1 MKAARYH
8 KTGGPEVIQF
18 EDVPDPKAG
27 IGEAVVRVRAAA
39 INRLDIFLRS
49 GASGMPGFSMPHTGG
64 FDIAGEV
71 AEVGDGVDAAWL
83 GKPVVVDARVTGPAS
98 RGRLDIIGTARPGG
112 FAEKVLVPAHCLR
125 PKPENY
131 SYEEAAAFGCVY
143 LTAFRGL
150 AACASVNPGE
160 VVLVQAGSGGAG
172 TAAIQTA
179 KAMGA
184 TVITTAGSDEKCAK
198 AKELLGCDH
207 AVNYKTQDFVKVVKD
222 VTGGRGAD
230 VAFDP
235 VWGSTA
241 QKTLDSL
248 ALGARW
254 IVIGMVGGLDAKITL
269 TNLLFRE
276 VTLRG
281 VIEFYADADQITQAW
296 SMAHRDVVRPIV
308 AKTFP
313 LAELGAAQRTMES
326 GDFFGKIVVIP

>member
-18 EDVPDPKAG
+18 EDVPDPKAAP
-27 IGEAVVRVRAAA
+27 GEAVVRVRAAA

-49 GASGMPGFSMPHTGG
+49 GASGMPGFTLPHTGG

-71 AEVGDGVDAAWL
+71 AEVGSGVDGAWL

-98 RGRLDIIGTARPGG
+98 RGRLDIIGTGRPGG

-125 PKPENY
+125 PKPDNY
-131 SYEEAAAFGCVY
+131 SFEEAAAFGCVY
-143 LTAFRGL
+143 LTAYRGL
-150 AACASVNPGE
+150 AACASVKPGE
-160 VVLVQAGSGGAG
+160 VVLVQAGGSGAG

-184 TVITTAGSDEKCAK
+184 TVITTVGSDEKCAK

-207 AVNYKTQDFVKVVKD
+207 AVNYKTQDFVKVVKN

-235 VWGSTA
+235 VWGTTA
-241 QKTLDSL
+241 QQTLDSL

-254 IVIGMVGGLDAKITL
+254 IVIGMVGGLDAKLTL

-281 VIEFYADADQITQAW
+281 VVEFYADAEQIAQAW
-296 SMAHRDVVRPIV
+296 SMAHRGVVRPII

-326 GDFFGKIVVIP
+326 GDFFGKIVVTP

>member
-8 KTGGPEVIQF
+8 KTGGPEVIHF
-18 EDVPDPKAG
+18 EDVPDPRAG

-49 GASGMPGFSMPHTGG
+49 GASGMPGFTLPHTGG

-71 AEVGDGVDAAWL
+71 AEVGDGVDPAWV

-98 RGRLDIIGTARPGG
+98 RGRLDIIGTGRPGG

-131 SYEEAAAFGCVY
+131 TFEEAAAFGCVY

-150 AACASVNPGE
+150 AACASVKPGE
-160 VVLVQAGSGGAG
+160 VVLVQAGGSGAG

-184 TVITTAGSDEKCAK
+184 TVITTVGSDEKCAK

-222 VTGGRGAD
+222 VTDGRGAD

-235 VWGSTA
+235 VWGTTA

-281 VIEFYADADQITQAW
+281 VVEFYADAEQIAQAW
-296 SMAHRDVVRPIV
+296 SMAHRGVVRPII
-308 AKTFP
+308 AKAFP

-326 GDFFGKIVVIP
+326 GEFFGKIVVTP